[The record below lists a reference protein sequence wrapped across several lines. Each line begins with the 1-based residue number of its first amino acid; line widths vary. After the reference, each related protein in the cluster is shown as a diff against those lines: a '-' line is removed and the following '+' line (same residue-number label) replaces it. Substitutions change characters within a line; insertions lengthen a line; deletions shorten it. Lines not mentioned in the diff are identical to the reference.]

1 LNINKLAHCPKDT
14 KAKKIMCPDRNLF
27 RLRVELILDV
37 SLLTSKFVFMLDLNK
52 IKKYIFFGD
61 ISRITVDVITIV
73 FRSLGNLHLIVAIN
87 SLLPTNCLLEWLLK
101 VVNQESWLLK
111 VVLLNEAYQVFP
123 SGDKKLM
130 SPPR

>member
-1 LNINKLAHCPKDT
+1 LNINKLAHYPKDT

-27 RLRVELILDV
+27 RVRVELILDV

>member
-1 LNINKLAHCPKDT
+1 
-14 KAKKIMCPDRNLF
+14 
-27 RLRVELILDV
+27 
-37 SLLTSKFVFMLDLNK
+37 MLDLNK